1 MTSEQSSDAP
11 ADVCPECGGQV
22 HFDYNA
28 EETVCTKCGI
38 VVPGSPSGVIR
49 EEESKL
55 EATKKKARSKLVRSR
70 GPPVK
75 LSGETKKFLHKLP
88 PRTCPRCH
96 RVFSPKAHNQKLCPD
111 CQSNKESRKHRDY
124 QRKYMR
130 CVRDEDGIR
139 KIREGIANLQ
149 LREAELIAKRE
160 KDQESLRRVKAT
172 QYFLTMKYVSA
183 LKARQDRANR
193 LERTILELRKL
204 RRERATRKREL
215 AALIRRTKRTRTLSK
230 RDRKSSSR

>member
-1 MTSEQSSDAP
+1 
-11 ADVCPECGGQV
+11 
-22 HFDYNA
+22 
-28 EETVCTKCGI
+28 
-38 VVPGSPSGVIR
+38 
-49 EEESKL
+49 
-55 EATKKKARSKLVRSR
+55 
-70 GPPVK
+70 
-75 LSGETKKFLHKLP
+75 
-88 PRTCPRCH
+88 
-96 RVFSPKAHNQKLCPD
+96 
-111 CQSNKESRKHRDY
+111 
-124 QRKYMR
+124 MR